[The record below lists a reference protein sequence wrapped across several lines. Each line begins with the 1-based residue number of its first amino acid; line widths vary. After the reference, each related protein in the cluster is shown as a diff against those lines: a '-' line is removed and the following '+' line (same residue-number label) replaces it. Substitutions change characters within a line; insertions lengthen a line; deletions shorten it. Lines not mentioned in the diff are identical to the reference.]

1 MQEGNF
7 LRFIPPKLSGGEIGN
22 KSRYMLVVEYNKK
35 IEIIKGGF
43 FHGKEE
49 KNGCRKSI
57 YKSNGRNF
65 SSINGA

>member
-35 IEIIKGGF
+35 IEI
-43 FHGKEE
+43 
-49 KNGCRKSI
+49 NSI
-57 YKSNGRNF
+57 FLHVYVINF
-65 SSINGA
+65 SAFW